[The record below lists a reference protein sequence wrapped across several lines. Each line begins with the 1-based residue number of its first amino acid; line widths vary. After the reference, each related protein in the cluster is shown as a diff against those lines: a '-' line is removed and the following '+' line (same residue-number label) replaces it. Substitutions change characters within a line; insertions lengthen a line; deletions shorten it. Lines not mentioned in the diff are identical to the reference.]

1 MAQNIY
7 YSNPSNNKFGKINI
21 GLPVFNLI
29 AEKAAKEVEGVHIDD
44 SQGIFSYNKG
54 SIVSELDGTDLTIFI
69 NIKITYGVVAS
80 AVSKQIQEKVTRS
93 IMEMSN
99 IKPKAVNVNVIGV
112 EF

>member
-54 SIVSELDGTDLTIFI
+54 YSLS
-69 NIKITYGVVAS
+69 
-80 AVSKQIQEKVTRS
+80 
-93 IMEMSN
+93 
-99 IKPKAVNVNVIGV
+99 VN
-112 EF
+112 